1 MDRAQQLWQYEGNED
16 AISKWLDRWLKF
28 QASPADQ
35 LASAWLYGEVEGD
48 SGWTR
53 NQELSEWIEASKT
66 NRHAWESVKRLLQT
80 LRKYDQP
87 LPHTL
92 LSWALDVADGTRQP
106 PNRRRG
112 RDET

>member
-1 MDRAQQLWQYEGNED
+1 M
-16 AISKWLDRWLKF
+16 
-28 QASPADQ
+28 
-35 LASAWLYGEVEGD
+35 
-48 SGWTR
+48 
-53 NQELSEWIEASKT
+53 
-66 NRHAWESVKRLLQT
+66 QT

-112 RDET
+112 RDETQNCMRNRAIAIAIRMLQAGGLPATSNTGTSACHVMAEKLHLSYEAVRTVWQKHKGMTLVEYLRLDRGF